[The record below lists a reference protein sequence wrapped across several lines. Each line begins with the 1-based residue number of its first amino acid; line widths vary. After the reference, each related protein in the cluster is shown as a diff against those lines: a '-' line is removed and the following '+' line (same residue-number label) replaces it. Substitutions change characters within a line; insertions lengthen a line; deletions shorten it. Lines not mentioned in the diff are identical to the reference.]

1 MTEQNRTKSRAA
13 EVSHV
18 VETAQAITLAAT
30 VAMLGLSLGVDVPQ
44 LLAASPEGI
53 PGNQVPGG
61 IPSNQIKIDGTQMKE
76 KAVQHK
82 LDALQEKG
90 NAVQQKLDA
99 VQDKQPVRPG
109 MKPVNPIR

>member
-44 LLAASPEGI
+44 LLASP
-53 PGNQVPGG
+53 PGEIVP
-61 IPSNQIKIDGTQMKE
+61 STQTKIGGTQMKE
-76 KAVQHK
+76 QAAQHK

-90 NAVQQKLDA
+90 NAVQQKLNS
-99 VQDKQPVRPG
+99 VQEKLPVRPG
-109 MKPVNPIR
+109 TKPVNPIR

>member
-1 MTEQNRTKSRAA
+1 MTEQNRTESRTGD
-13 EVSHV
+13 VSYV
-18 VETAQAITLAAT
+18 AETAHAITLAAT

-53 PGNQVPGG
+53 S
-61 IPSNQIKIDGTQMKE
+61 SNQIKIDGTQMKE

-99 VQDKQPVRPG
+99 VQDKQLVRPG
-109 MKPVNPIR
+109 MKPVNPTR

>member
-1 MTEQNRTKSRAA
+1 MSKQNRTESRTSD
-13 EVSHV
+13 VSHV

-44 LLAASPEGI
+44 LFASP
-53 PGNQVPGG
+53 PGEIV
-61 IPSNQIKIDGTQMKE
+61 PSNQFKVDGTQMKQ
-76 KAVQHK
+76 KAAQQKLDSIQHK
-82 LDALQEKG
+82 D
-90 NAVQQKLDA
+90 NAIQQKLDA

>member
-1 MTEQNRTKSRAA
+1 MTEQNRTENRTGN
-13 EVSHV
+13 VSHV
-18 VETAQAITLAAT
+18 AEAAQAITLAAT

-44 LLAASPEGI
+44 LLAASPAEMA
-53 PGNQVPGG
+53 
-61 IPSNQIKIDGTQMKE
+61 PSNQFKIDGTQMKE

-99 VQDKQPVRPG
+99 VQDKQLIGPG